1 LLLIAGCAV
10 VYAAVARA
18 RATRHASAPAI

>member
-1 LLLIAGCAV
+1 VDGQV

-18 RATRHASAPAI
+18 HGLPYAELAALLAG